1 MAFLILRTNFQIII
15 KNNLEVSVLS
25 YTLVYY
31 LTSTLCMIK
40 INNLN
45 FGYHKHQLLFKNMSM
60 QLSNGHIYGLLG
72 KNGAGKSSLLKNLAG
87 LVYAQS
93 GSMDVMGYNPAKRE
107 PALLA
112 QICFI
117 PEEFHM
123 PSVKIDTYVKANA
136 AFYPNF
142 DHSYFT
148 ALLAEFDVP
157 VSQKLVN
164 MSYGQKKKVIIA
176 FGLATQAKLV
186 IMDEPTNGLDI
197 PSKAQFRKIMA
208 SALTEDRC
216 IIISTHQV
224 RDLDNLI
231 DTVIMLDES
240 SVALKASV
248 EEITEKLCF
257 KRVKE
262 LDETVIYAEPS
273 LSGYHVMVP
282 NYHNEDS
289 KLDLELLFN
298 AVLAEKN
305 KLKPI
310 FN

>member
-1 MAFLILRTNFQIII
+1 
-15 KNNLEVSVLS
+15 
-25 YTLVYY
+25 
-31 LTSTLCMIK
+31 MIK
-40 INNLN
+40 INDLN
-45 FGYHKHQLLFKNMSM
+45 FGYSKHKLLFKNLSM

-72 KNGAGKSSLLKNLAG
+72 KNGAGKSTLLKNLAG

-93 GSMDVMGYNPAKRE
+93 GTLDVLGYNPAKRQ
-107 PALLA
+107 PALLQ

-117 PEEFHM
+117 PEEFYL
-123 PSVKIDTYVKANA
+123 PSVKIDAYVKANA

-142 DHSYFT
+142 DHTYFST
-148 ALLAEFDVP
+148 LLAEFDIP
-157 VSQKLVN
+157 VGQKLIN
-164 MSYGQKKKVIIA
+164 MSYGQKKKLIIA
-176 FGLATQAKLV
+176 FGLATNAKLI

-231 DTVIMLDES
+231 DTVIMVDENS
-240 SVALKASV
+240 IALKASV
-248 EEITEKLCF
+248 EEITNKLCF
-257 KRVKE
+257 KRIKE
-262 LDETVIYAEPS
+262 MDDTVIYAEPS
-273 LSGYHVMVP
+273 MAGYNAVMP
-282 NYHNEDS
+282 NYHQEDS

>member
-1 MAFLILRTNFQIII
+1 
-15 KNNLEVSVLS
+15 
-25 YTLVYY
+25 
-31 LTSTLCMIK
+31 MIK

-45 FGYHKHQLLFKNMSM
+45 FGYSNRQLLFKNLSM

-72 KNGAGKSSLLKNLAG
+72 KNGAGKSTLLKNLAG
-87 LVYAQS
+87 LVYAQ
-93 GSMDVMGYNPAKRE
+93 GGTVDVMGYDPAKRQ
-107 PALLA
+107 PALLQ
-112 QICFI
+112 QICFV
-117 PEEFHM
+117 PEEFYL

-142 DHSYFT
+142 DHAYLT
-148 ALLAEFDVP
+148 ALLEEFDIP
-157 VSQKLVN
+157 VGQKLIN

-176 FGLATQAKLV
+176 FGLATNAKLI

-208 SALTEDRC
+208 SALTEDKC

-231 DTVIMLDES
+231 DTVIMVDENS
-240 SVALKASV
+240 IALKASV
-248 EEITEKLCF
+248 EEITNKLCF
-257 KRVKE
+257 KRLKE

-273 LSGYHVMVP
+273 LSGYNAVVA

-289 KLDLELLFN
+289 KLDIELLFN
-298 AVLAEKN
+298 AALAEKS

>member
-1 MAFLILRTNFQIII
+1 
-15 KNNLEVSVLS
+15 
-25 YTLVYY
+25 
-31 LTSTLCMIK
+31 MIK

-45 FGYHKHQLLFKNMSM
+45 FGYSKNKLLFKNLSM
-60 QLSNGHIYGLLG
+60 QLSAGHIYGLLG
-72 KNGAGKSSLLKNLAG
+72 KNGAGKSTLLKNLAG

-93 GSMDVMGYNPAKRE
+93 GTIDVFGFDPAKRQ
-107 PALLA
+107 PSLLN

-117 PEEFHM
+117 PEEFYL
-123 PSVKIDTYVKANA
+123 PSVKIDTFVKGNA

-142 DHSYFT
+142 DHAYF
-148 ALLAEFDVP
+148 ASLLQEFDIP
-157 VSQKLVN
+157 VEQKLID
-164 MSYGQKKKVIIA
+164 MSYGQKKKVIIS
-176 FGLATQAKLV
+176 FGLATQAKLI

-208 SALTEDRC
+208 AALTEDRC

-231 DTVIMLDES
+231 DTVIMLDEN

-248 EEITEKLCF
+248 EEITNKLCF

-262 LDETVIYAEPS
+262 IDDTVIYAEPS
-273 LSGYHVMVP
+273 LSGYNAVIA
-282 NYHNEDS
+282 NYHQEDS
-289 KLDLELLFN
+289 KLDIELLFN
-298 AVLAEKN
+298 AVLTEKN

>member
-1 MAFLILRTNFQIII
+1 
-15 KNNLEVSVLS
+15 
-25 YTLVYY
+25 
-31 LTSTLCMIK
+31 MIK

-45 FGYHKHQLLFKNMSM
+45 FGYSKHQLLFKNMSM
-60 QLSNGHIYGLLG
+60 QLHAGHIYGLLG
-72 KNGAGKSSLLKNLAG
+72 KNGAGKSTLLKNLAG

-93 GSMDVMGYNPAKRE
+93 GSTDVLGFDPKKRQ
-107 PALLA
+107 PALLQ
-112 QICFI
+112 QICFV
-117 PEEFHM
+117 PEEFYL
-123 PSVKIDTYVKANA
+123 PSVKIDAYLQANA
-136 AFYPNF
+136 VFYPKF
-142 DHSYFT
+142 DHSYFM
-148 ALLAEFDVP
+148 ALLTEFDIP
-157 VSQKLVN
+157 IGQKLSN

-176 FGLATQAKLV
+176 FGLATQAKLI

-208 SALTEDRC
+208 SALTDDRC

-231 DTVIMLDES
+231 DTVIMLDDS

-248 EEITEKLCF
+248 EEITNKLCF
-257 KRVKE
+257 KKVKE
-262 LDETVIYAEPS
+262 LNETVIYAEPS
-273 LSGYHVMVP
+273 LAGYNAVMP
-282 NYHNEDS
+282 NFHQEDS
-289 KLDLELLFN
+289 KLDIELLFN

>member
-1 MAFLILRTNFQIII
+1 
-15 KNNLEVSVLS
+15 
-25 YTLVYY
+25 
-31 LTSTLCMIK
+31 MIK

-45 FGYHKHQLLFKNMSM
+45 FGYRKNQLLFKNMSM
-60 QLSNGHIYGLLG
+60 QLSTGHIYGLLG
-72 KNGAGKSSLLKNLAG
+72 KNGAGKSTLLKNIAG
-87 LVYAQS
+87 LVYADS
-93 GSMDVMGYNPAKRE
+93 GSMDVMGYDPSKRQ

-112 QICFI
+112 EICFI
-117 PEEFHM
+117 PEEFYL
-123 PSVKIDTYVKANA
+123 PSIKIDAYVKANA
-136 AFYPNF
+136 GFYPNF
-142 DHSYFT
+142 DHPYFT
-148 ALLAEFDVP
+148 ALLGEFDIP
-157 VSQKLVN
+157 VAQKLID

-208 SALTEDRC
+208 SALTDDRC

-231 DTVIMLDES
+231 DTVIMLDENK
-240 SVALKASV
+240 VALKASV
-248 EEITEKLCF
+248 DEITDKLCF

-262 LDETVIYAEPS
+262 IDDKVIYAEPS
-273 LSGYHVMVP
+273 LAGYNAVVQNFHQ
-282 NYHNEDS
+282 EDS

>member
-1 MAFLILRTNFQIII
+1 
-15 KNNLEVSVLS
+15 
-25 YTLVYY
+25 
-31 LTSTLCMIK
+31 MIK
-40 INNLN
+40 INDLN
-45 FGYHKHQLLFKNMSM
+45 FGYSKDKLLFKNLSM

-72 KNGAGKSSLLKNLAG
+72 KNGAGKSTLLKNLAG

-93 GSMDVMGYNPAKRE
+93 GTLDVLGYNPAKRQPE
-107 PALLA
+107 LLQ

-117 PEEFHM
+117 PEEFYL
-123 PSVKIDTYVKANA
+123 PSVKIDAYVKANA

-142 DHSYFT
+142 DHTYFST
-148 ALLAEFDVP
+148 LLAEFDIP
-157 VSQKLVN
+157 VGQKLIN
-164 MSYGQKKKVIIA
+164 MSYGQKKKLIIA
-176 FGLATQAKLV
+176 FGLATNAKLI

-231 DTVIMLDES
+231 DTVIMVDENS
-240 SVALKASV
+240 IALKASV
-248 EEITEKLCF
+248 EEITNKLCF
-257 KRVKE
+257 KRIKE
-262 LDETVIYAEPS
+262 MDDTVIYAEPS
-273 LSGYHVMVP
+273 MAGYNAVMP
-282 NYHNEDS
+282 NYHQEDS

>member
-1 MAFLILRTNFQIII
+1 
-15 KNNLEVSVLS
+15 
-25 YTLVYY
+25 
-31 LTSTLCMIK
+31 
-40 INNLN
+40 
-45 FGYHKHQLLFKNMSM
+45 M

-72 KNGAGKSSLLKNLAG
+72 KNGAGKSTLLKNLAG
-87 LVYAQS
+87 LVYAQ
-93 GSMDVMGYNPAKRE
+93 GGTVDVMGYDPAKRQ
-107 PALLA
+107 PALLQ
-112 QICFI
+112 QICFV
-117 PEEFHM
+117 PEEFYL

-142 DHSYFT
+142 DHAYLT
-148 ALLAEFDVP
+148 ALLEEFDIP
-157 VSQKLVN
+157 VGQKLIN

-176 FGLATQAKLV
+176 FGLATNAKLI

-208 SALTEDRC
+208 SALTEDKC

-231 DTVIMLDES
+231 DTVIMVDENS
-240 SVALKASV
+240 IALKASV
-248 EEITEKLCF
+248 EEITNKLCF
-257 KRVKE
+257 KRLKE

-273 LSGYHVMVP
+273 LSGYNAVVA

-289 KLDLELLFN
+289 KLDIELLFN
-298 AVLAEKN
+298 AVLAEKS

>member
-1 MAFLILRTNFQIII
+1 
-15 KNNLEVSVLS
+15 
-25 YTLVYY
+25 
-31 LTSTLCMIK
+31 MIQ

-45 FGYHKHQLLFKNMSM
+45 FGYNKHSPLFKNMSM
-60 QLSNGHIYGLLG
+60 QLSAGHIYGLLG

-93 GSMDVMGYNPAKRE
+93 GTLNVLGFDPKKRQ
-107 PALLA
+107 PALLE

-117 PEEFHM
+117 PEEFYL
-123 PSVKIDTYVKANA
+123 PAVKIDSYIKANA
-136 AFYPNF
+136 PFYKNF
-142 DHSYFT
+142 DHDYFND
-148 ALLAEFDVP
+148 LIKEFDIP
-157 VSQKLVN
+157 VGQKLIN

-231 DTVIMLDES
+231 DTVIMLDENDI
-240 SVALKASV
+240 ALKASV
-248 EEITEKLCF
+248 EEITEKLTF
-257 KRVKE
+257 KKVKE
-262 LDETVIYAEPS
+262 IDASIIYAEPS
-273 LSGYHVMVP
+273 LSGFNAVMP
-282 NYHNEDS
+282 NFHQEDS
-289 KLDLELLFN
+289 KLDMELLFN
-298 AVLAEKN
+298 AILAEKN
-305 KLKPI
+305 KFKPY

>member
-1 MAFLILRTNFQIII
+1 
-15 KNNLEVSVLS
+15 
-25 YTLVYY
+25 
-31 LTSTLCMIK
+31 MIK
-40 INNLN
+40 VNNLN
-45 FGYHKHQLLFKNMSM
+45 FGYSKGKLLFKNMSM
-60 QLSNGHIYGLLG
+60 QLSAGHIYGLLG

-87 LVYAQS
+87 LVYAES
-93 GSMDVMGYNPAKRE
+93 GTMDVLGFDPAKRQ
-107 PALLA
+107 PSLLK

-117 PEEFHM
+117 PEEFYL
-123 PSVKIDTYVKANA
+123 PSVKIDAFVKANA

-142 DHSYFT
+142 DHPYFT
-148 ALLAEFDVP
+148 ALLAEFDIP
-157 VSQKLVN
+157 VAQKLIN

-208 SALTEDRC
+208 SAMTDDRC

-248 EEITEKLCF
+248 EEITNKLCF
-257 KRVKE
+257 KRMKE

-273 LSGYHVMVP
+273 LSGYNAVMP

-289 KLDLELLFN
+289 KLDIELLFN

>member
-1 MAFLILRTNFQIII
+1 
-15 KNNLEVSVLS
+15 
-25 YTLVYY
+25 
-31 LTSTLCMIK
+31 MIK

-45 FGYHKHQLLFKNMSM
+45 FGYSKGKLLFKNMSM
-60 QLSNGHIYGLLG
+60 QLSAGHIYGLLG

-87 LVYAQS
+87 LVYAES
-93 GSMDVMGYNPAKRE
+93 GTMEVLGYDPAKRQ
-107 PALLA
+107 PSLLQ

-117 PEEFHM
+117 PEEFYL
-123 PSVKIDTYVKANA
+123 PSVKIDAFVKANA
-136 AFYPNF
+136 AFYPDF
-142 DHSYFT
+142 DHPYFT
-148 ALLAEFDVP
+148 ALLAEFDIP
-157 VSQKLVN
+157 VAQKLIN

-208 SALTEDRC
+208 SALTDDRC

-248 EEITEKLCF
+248 EEITNKLCF
-257 KRVKE
+257 KKVKE
-262 LDETVIYAEPS
+262 LDETIIYSEPS
-273 LSGYHVMVP
+273 LAGYNAVLP

-289 KLDLELLFN
+289 KLDIELLFN
-298 AVLAEKN
+298 AVLAEKS

>member
-1 MAFLILRTNFQIII
+1 
-15 KNNLEVSVLS
+15 
-25 YTLVYY
+25 
-31 LTSTLCMIK
+31 MIK
-40 INNLN
+40 IDNLN
-45 FGYHKHQLLFKNMSM
+45 FGYSKHQLLFKNMSM

-87 LVYAQS
+87 LVYAES
-93 GSMDVMGYNPAKRE
+93 GSLNVLGYDPSKRQ
-107 PALLA
+107 PALLE

-117 PEEFHM
+117 PEEFYL
-123 PSVKIDTYVKANA
+123 PAVKIDTYVKANA

-142 DHSYFT
+142 DHGYF
-148 ALLAEFDVP
+148 ADLLAEFDVP
-157 VSQKLVN
+157 VAQKLIN

-208 SALTEDRC
+208 SALTDDRC

-240 SVALKASV
+240 SVALKASI
-248 EEITEKLCF
+248 EEITNKLCF
-257 KRVKE
+257 KRIKE

-273 LSGYHVMVP
+273 LSGFNAVMP
-282 NYHNEDS
+282 NFHNEDS
-289 KLDLELLFN
+289 KLDIELLFN

>member
-1 MAFLILRTNFQIII
+1 
-15 KNNLEVSVLS
+15 
-25 YTLVYY
+25 
-31 LTSTLCMIK
+31 MIK

-45 FGYHKHQLLFKNMSM
+45 FGYSKRQLLFKNLSM

-72 KNGAGKSSLLKNLAG
+72 KNGAGKSTLLKNLAG
-87 LVYAQS
+87 LVYAQ
-93 GSMDVMGYNPAKRE
+93 GGTVDVMGYDPAKRQ
-107 PALLA
+107 PALLQ
-112 QICFI
+112 QICFV
-117 PEEFHM
+117 PEEFYL

-142 DHSYFT
+142 DHAYFT
-148 ALLAEFDVP
+148 ALLEEFDIP
-157 VSQKLVN
+157 VGQKLIN

-176 FGLATQAKLV
+176 FGLATNAKLI

-208 SALTEDRC
+208 SALTEDKC

-231 DTVIMLDES
+231 DTVIMVDENS
-240 SVALKASV
+240 IALKASV
-248 EEITEKLCF
+248 EEITNKLCF
-257 KRVKE
+257 KKLKE

-273 LSGYHVMVP
+273 LSGYNAVVA

-289 KLDLELLFN
+289 KLDIELLFN
-298 AVLAEKN
+298 AVLAEKS